1 MAMYHYSGGQFFF
14 GDIPLAVTT
23 GRGSRQ
29 GEVPLHTH
37 DFAEL
42 IFVASGTTIHTIRF
56 RDAPEV
62 TGALVVGDVFSVN
75 PGEAHS
81 YKESR
86 NVFYYNILF
95 DPQFIADEL
104 IPLKG
109 HPVFRE
115 LFAPGCQRNKI
126 HLPYRDRL
134 LFEQRINLIREE
146 LPARRI
152 GCREFVKALL
162 LESIILLLRNNPV
175 ASSGAPG
182 DYSGIAS
189 SIAAMEKTSGRK
201 ISVPELARR
210 AGMSQS
216 LFYLRFR
223 NATGMSPNRY
233 ITVLRLE
240 QACAMLRESRRTI
253 AEIAMECGFCDSN
266 HFIKTFRM
274 YHGVTP
280 GDFRRQFAGGLPGA
294 SGSIIVEK

>member
-1 MAMYHYSGGQFFF
+1 MAMYHYSGGRFFS
-14 GDIPLAVTT
+14 GGIPLAVTT

-42 IFVASGTTIHTIRF
+42 IFVAAGTTIHTIRF
-56 RDAPEV
+56 RHAPEV
-62 TGALVVGDVFSVN
+62 TGALVVGDVFAVN

-95 DPQFIADEL
+95 DPRFIADEL
-104 IPLKG
+104 EPLKD
-109 HPVFRE
+109 HPVYRE
-115 LFAPGCQRNKI
+115 LFAPGGQRNKI

-134 LFEQRINLIREE
+134 LFEQRIRLIREE
-146 LPARRI
+146 LPARRV

-175 ASSGAPG
+175 ASSGVPG

-189 SIAAMEKTSGRK
+189 SIAAMEKSSGRK
-201 ISVPELARR
+201 LSVPELARK

-223 NATGMSPNRY
+223 NATGMSPNQY
-233 ITVLRLE
+233 LTVLRLG
-240 QACAMLRESRRTI
+240 QACAMLRETGMTI
-253 AEIAMECGFCDSN
+253 AEIAIQCGFCDSN

-280 GDFRRQFAGGLPGA
+280 GDFRRQFSAAPPAVGGRLL
-294 SGSIIVEK
+294 